1 MSNYSITLSKKH
13 GLNPSLTSCPICGK
27 ETGGIALM
35 GRLKDDAEAPKHCVT
50 SLFDLCD
57 DCKARLD
64 KAVLIYEMD
73 RENNEPT
80 GRYIFVPKDAI
91 KVEVPKGI
99 ALMDINE
106 FKQMFEDEID

>member
-1 MSNYSITLSKKH
+1 MSKDSITLSEKH

-35 GRLKDDAEAPKHCVT
+35 GRLKDDAEAPMRCVT

-64 KAVLIYEMD
+64 KEVLIYEMD
-73 RENNEPT
+73 RENNKPT
-80 GRYIFVPKDAI
+80 GRYIFVPKEHI
-91 KVEVPKGI
+91 NVEIPKGI
-99 ALMDINE
+99 AFMDINE
-106 FKQMFEDEID
+106 FKQMFEDETD

>member
-1 MSNYSITLSKKH
+1 MSKDSITLSKKH

-35 GRLKDDAEAPKHCVT
+35 GRLKDDMEAPRHCIT

-64 KAVLIYEMD
+64 KEVLIYEMD
-73 RENNEPT
+73 RENNKPT
-80 GRYIFVPKDAI
+80 GRYIFVPKEHI
-91 KVEVPKGI
+91 NVEIPKGI
-99 ALMDINE
+99 AFMDINE
-106 FKQMFEDEID
+106 FKQLFGDETN